1 MKPPLWRQERAVY
14 PHVFSV
20 QTRYRDEDRLGH
32 VNNIAI
38 AEYYD
43 EARSRFTRQMF
54 VTAGMSMKSRI
65 VTADSRLTYLAEVF
79 HLDDVKIGTGILRI
93 GTSSYDIGQGL
104 FVDGVCKG
112 LCTTT
117 FVQASATGATPLSEA
132 LRAALDAMELQ
143 RPALETAEA

>member
-1 MKPPLWRQERAVY
+1 MKPPIWRQDRAVY

-43 EARSRFTRQMF
+43 EARSRFTREMF
-54 VTAGMSMKSRI
+54 VQAGMSMKSRI

-79 HLDDVKIGTGILRI
+79 HLNDVKIGTGILRI
-93 GTSSYDIGQGL
+93 GSSSYDIGQGL

-112 LCTTT
+112 ICTTT
-117 FVQASATGATPLSEA
+117 FVQSSSTGSTPLSDE
-132 LRAALDAMELQ
+132 LRAALNAAALRE
-143 RPALETAEA
+143 PAIA